1 MSDTALVPQIQDIA
15 TTFKTI
21 PSQPMLLNSPFAYVG
36 MFGADGATQPDQIV
50 FGAIGITTNGI
61 EIYGNADAAGRNAY
75 NYEAVSFDTCG
86 GHPNPANQV
95 MIRPC
100 GEGGR
105 EGGREGNKPHPPV
118 VGLIRTPS
126 TQHHN
131 SFSYSTTTI
140 ASLLRGAS
148 KASPTLPSSTLPS
161 LPSWLTVSRCSGS

>member
-61 EIYGNADAAGRNAY
+61 EIYGNADAAGRKAY

-95 MIRPC
+95 MIHAGR
-100 GEGGR
+100 EGGR
-105 EGGREGNKPHPPV
+105 EGGRGTS
-118 VGLIRTPS
+118 RTL
-126 TQHHN
+126 Q
-131 SFSYSTTTI
+131 
-140 ASLLRGAS
+140 
-148 KASPTLPSSTLPS
+148 
-161 LPSWLTVSRCSGS
+161 